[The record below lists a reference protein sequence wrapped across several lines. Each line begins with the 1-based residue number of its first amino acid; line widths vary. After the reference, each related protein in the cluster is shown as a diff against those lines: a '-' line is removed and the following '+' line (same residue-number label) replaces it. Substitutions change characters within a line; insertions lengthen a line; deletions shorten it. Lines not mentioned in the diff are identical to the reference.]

1 MKNAVQDEMCVVGAG
16 PAGLAAALCLARLG
30 LRVAILGPRAGRGD
44 TRTAALFTGSVQ
56 LLRNLGAWDA
66 CRPHAEPL
74 VAIRIIDDMGG
85 LLRAPEVEFTAAE
98 VGLSA
103 FGYNIPNAALVDAL
117 HEQVAAAGGAITL
130 VETETVSSIEI
141 ADESVSVQL
150 AGAPPLSVRLVVGA
164 DGRNSICRKAAGIDA
179 RSWRYDQ
186 CALTCSFT
194 HQRPHHG
201 ISTEFH
207 RPAGPLTVVPSPG
220 SSSSLVWV
228 ERPAIARRLADMDD
242 ATFRSAL
249 ETRLQGLLGPLG
261 ALGPRGV
268 FPLSGLTAN
277 EAGRNR
283 VALVGEAA
291 HVIPPIGA
299 QGLNLGFR
307 DAAILADCVS
317 DALAT
322 GHDIGGAQTLAAY
335 SAARRADVASRA
347 WSIDLLNRSLI
358 SGFLPVQLLRGAG
371 LFALKAIAPLRRL
384 AIREGL
390 APSFVTPR
398 LMQGANIETT
408 AGSLT

>member
-1 MKNAVQDEMCVVGAG
+1 
-16 PAGLAAALCLARLG
+16 
-30 LRVAILGPRAGRGD
+30 
-44 TRTAALFTGSVQ
+44 VQ

-74 VAIRIIDDMGG
+74 VTIRIIDDMGG
-85 LLRAPEVEFTAAE
+85 LLRAPEVVFTAAE
-98 VGLSA
+98 VGLPA
-103 FGYNIPNAALVDAL
+103 FGYNIPNAALVEAL
-117 HEQVAAAGGAITL
+117 HEQVSAAGAAITRL
-130 VETETVSSIEI
+130 ETETVSSIDI
-141 ADESVSVQL
+141 AEESVSIRL
-150 AGAPPLSVRLVVGA
+150 AGGRPLPTRLVIGA
-164 DGRNSICRKAAGIDA
+164 DGRESMCRKDAGIGT
-179 RSWRYDQ
+179 RTWRYDQ
-186 CALTCSFT
+186 CALACSFT
-194 HQRPHHG
+194 HRRPHRG

-220 SSSSLVWV
+220 SSASLVWV
-228 ERPAIARRLADMDD
+228 ERPALARRLADMDD
-242 ATFRSAL
+242 ATFLAAL

-261 ALGPRGV
+261 AVGARGV
-268 FPLSGLTAN
+268 FPLSGLTA
-277 EAGRNR
+277 EVAGRNR

-291 HVIPPIGA
+291 HVMPPIGA

-317 DALAT
+317 DALKT
-322 GHDIGGAQTLAAY
+322 GHDIGGAQTLAAF
-335 SAARRADVASRA
+335 SAARRTDIASRA

-398 LMQGANIETT
+398 LMQDSNIETT